1 MRIFEIAQYPETG
14 IGSLATVGKL
24 GQFAYRRKRLLAIAA
39 VVVAVVAAIG
49 GRTVYDNVKPFG
61 FQDPNSDSSRAYE
74 DLRDATGERPI
85 PEVELLIQPSSG
97 DPLPAA
103 RVAAAELHGVSGIRR
118 VVTPE
123 DEQGLVSVDGRSALV
138 LGFISA
144 DISDISQVGTDV
156 KDRFSGDPGV
166 VVGGA
171 AVTVDELTQTTQDDL
186 QRIELYALPLL
197 LLLSFLLFRGL
208 VAALLPVLVGGL
220 SILTTLLLL
229 NVLTTVVDIDTFAIN
244 IVTGLGLGLAIDYSL
259 FLVTRFRE
267 ELDRRDAV
275 EASLVATTAA
285 IGRMVVFSGMTVAV
299 SLIALC
305 IFPQRFLYSIGIGGA
320 LVALASAAVCLLFL
334 PALLAIL
341 GHRVNALAPVAFQGV
356 PSERRWFRVA
366 RFVLTHP
373 VSVAICVI
381 AAMVVAGLPFLRV
394 ELTQANAKI
403 LPTDASAR
411 QVDDAIDE
419 RFAADPADRIVVV
432 AQNEQI
438 AQAAIAYLGRQGTVT
453 TTQGPVRLPTGIYRV
468 DAQLGVD
475 PFSDP
480 ALDTVREARDQ
491 AWAHNALIAGS
502 PAELVDQRHSL
513 GAHLPWALGF
523 IIVSTALLLF
533 VMTGSVVIPVIALAM
548 NTLTVAVAFGVLVFI
563 FQDGRLEGLLGYQSQ
578 GALDTSMPILLFAV
592 AFGLSTDYGVF
603 LFQRIGE
610 ARREHDTED
619 GAIADGMV
627 SSGRVITAAALLFA
641 VAMGAFAFSE
651 LVYVKEVAVGAA
663 VAVLVDAFIV
673 RTFLLP
679 AILGLLGGW
688 AWWSPRWLTRAAR
701 IEYS

>member
-1 MRIFEIAQYPETG
+1 
-14 IGSLATVGKL
+14 VGKL
-24 GQFAYRRKRLLAIAA
+24 GHFAFRRRNFLAAGA
-39 VVVAVVAAIG
+39 LVVAIVAAIG

-61 FQDPNSDSSRAYE
+61 FQDPNSDSSRAYQ

-85 PEVELLIQPSSG
+85 PEVELLIEPSTG
-97 DPLPAA
+97 APLPAA
-103 RVAAAELHGVSGIRR
+103 RRAAQELRSVSGIQR
-118 VVTPE
+118 VITPE
-123 DEQGLVSVDGRSALV
+123 AEPTLVSTDRRMALV

-144 DISDISQVGTDV
+144 DITDISQVGTDV
-156 KDRFSGDPGV
+156 KDRFSGDRGV

-171 AVTVDELTQTTQDDL
+171 AVTVDELTKTTQDDL
-186 QRIELYALPLL
+186 QRIELFALPLL
-197 LLLSFLLFRGL
+197 LLLSFLVFRGL
-208 VAALLPVLVGGL
+208 VAALLPVLVGAL

-229 NVLTTVVDIDTFAIN
+229 NALTTVVDIDTFAIN

-267 ELDRRDAV
+267 ELGHRDAV
-275 EASLVATTAA
+275 EASLAATTAA

-299 SLIALC
+299 SLVALC

-320 LVALASAAVCLLFL
+320 LVALSSAAVCLLFL

-341 GHRVNALAPVAFQGV
+341 GHRVNTLAPVTLQVV
-356 PSERRWFRVA
+356 PSERRWFGIA

-373 VSVAICVI
+373 VSVAICAI
-381 AAMVVAGLPFLRV
+381 AVMVVAGLPFLRV

-403 LPTDASAR
+403 LPEDASAR

-419 RFAADPADRIVVV
+419 HFASDPADRIVVV
-432 AQNEQI
+432 ASNGPV
-438 AQAAIAYLGRQGTVT
+438 ATAALLDLRRQSTVT
-453 TTQGPVRLPTGIYRV
+453 ATQGPVRLSNGVYRV

-475 PFSDP
+475 PFSDA
-480 ALDTVREARDQ
+480 ALDTVRQARSQ
-491 AWAHNALIAGS
+491 AWARSALIAGS

-533 VMTGSVVIPVIALAM
+533 VLTGSAVLPVIALAM
-548 NTLTVAVAFGVLVFI
+548 NTLTVSVAFGVLVFV
-563 FQDGRLEGLLGYQSQ
+563 FQDGRLEALLGYTSQ

-603 LFQRIGE
+603 LLQRIGE
-610 ARREHDTED
+610 ARRHHDTED
-619 GAIADGMV
+619 GAIADGV
-627 SSGRVITAAALLFA
+627 VGSGRVITAAALLFA
-641 VAMGAFAFSE
+641 VAMGAFVFSE

-673 RTFLLP
+673 RTFLFP
-679 AILGLLGGW
+679 AILGLLGER
-688 AWWSPRWLTRAAR
+688 AWWAPRWLTRRTQA
-701 IEYS
+701 EFS

>member
-1 MRIFEIAQYPETG
+1 
-14 IGSLATVGKL
+14 VGKL
-24 GQFAYRRKRLLAIAA
+24 GHFAFRRRKLLAAAA
-39 VVVAVVAAIG
+39 VVVAIGAALG

-61 FQDPNSDSSRAYE
+61 FQDPNSDSSRAYK

-85 PEVELLIQPSSG
+85 PEVELLIRPSSG

-103 RVAAAELHGVSGIRR
+103 HAAALELQGVAGIQR

-123 DEQGLVSVDGRSALV
+123 TEPSLVSVDHRMALV

-144 DISDISQVGTDV
+144 DITDISQVGTDV
-156 KDRFSGDPGV
+156 KDRFSGQPGV

-171 AVTVDELTQTTQDDL
+171 AVTVDELTKTTQDDL
-186 QRIELYALPLL
+186 QRIELFALPLL
-197 LLLSFLLFRGL
+197 LLLSFLVFRGL
-208 VAALLPVLVGGL
+208 VAAVLPVLVGGL

-229 NVLTTVVDIDTFAIN
+229 NALTTVVDIDTFAIN

-267 ELDRRDAV
+267 ELERKDAV
-275 EASLVATTAA
+275 EASLAATTAA

-320 LVALASAAVCLLFL
+320 LVALASAAVCLVFL
-334 PALLAIL
+334 PAVLALL
-341 GHRVNALAPVAFQGV
+341 GHRVNALAPVAFQGT
-356 PSERRWFRVA
+356 PSERRWFGIA

-373 VSVAICVI
+373 VSVAICAI
-381 AAMVVAGLPFLRV
+381 AVMVVAGLPFLRV

-403 LPTDASAR
+403 LPQEASAR

-419 RFAADPADRIVVV
+419 HFAADPADRIVVV
-432 AQNEQI
+432 AQNGAI
-438 AQAAIAYLGRQGTVT
+438 AQAALGDLRSRSTVAA
-453 TTQGPVRLPTGIYRV
+453 TQGPVRLPNGIYRV
-468 DAQLGVD
+468 DAQLAVD

-480 ALDTVREARDQ
+480 ALDTVRQARSQ
-491 AWAHNALIAGS
+491 PWAHNSLIAGS

-523 IIVSTALLLF
+523 IVFSTALLLL
-533 VMTGSVVIPVIALAM
+533 VMTGSVVLPVVALAM
-548 NTLTVAVAFGVLVFI
+548 NTLTVCVAFGVLVFV
-563 FQDGRLEGLLGYQSQ
+563 FQDGRFEGLLDYTSQ

-603 LFQRIGE
+603 LLQRIGE
-610 ARREHDTED
+610 ARPNHETED
-619 GAIADGMV
+619 GAIAEGV
-627 SSGRVITAAALLFA
+627 AASGRVITAAAVLFA
-641 VAMGAFAFSE
+641 VAMGAFVFSE

-673 RTFLLP
+673 RTFLFP
-679 AILGLLGGW
+679 AILGLLGKS
-688 AWWSPRWLTRAAR
+688 AWWSPRWLTRTAR